1 MTLTPTP
8 TLDLFRQLS
17 ATSKRSEKEQAL
29 FAAFMEGERAFFT
42 LARLA
47 YDPLISFGVKKVALI
62 EEDDGDPGTLTFD
75 EFLALAHK
83 LRRRELTGH
92 AARDAILD
100 AASRCHAPTWNEV
113 YRRVLLRDLD
123 IGVTESTVNKVLNKL
138 VAAEPEAR
146 DHLIP
151 VFGAQLA
158 HDGNKPE
165 HQKKIKG
172 EKYLDVKFDGV
183 RLFTFLD
190 KEAGTITQ
198 YSREGQVLENFTAIR
213 DSLRDLLTALPGS
226 VVLDGEVIG
235 RNFQDLM
242 TQVQRTK
249 NVDTQHARLALFDV
263 IPMGDFLAGECK
275 KPQRERHAVLCQLET
290 SGLRQSTNGLVFV
303 VPKVLVDLDSEDG
316 QAQLARFNKEAL
328 EAGYEGV
335 MVKDPDAP
343 YKGNRNA
350 SWLKI
355 KPWIEASLTVV
366 EVQEGKADGKYVGQM
381 GGLLCRG
388 EDDGKEIEVVVGSGF
403 SDEQR
408 KEFWERRDDLVGMI
422 AEVRADALTLEKG
435 STVYSM
441 RFPRWKGWRGRKPGE
456 KL

>member
-1 MTLTPTP
+1 MTA

-17 ATSKRSEKEQAL
+17 ATTKRSEKEQAL
-29 FAAFMEGERAFFT
+29 FAAFMEGNREFFA

-47 YDPLISFGVKKVALI
+47 YDPLISFGVKKVAQI
-62 EEDDGDPGTLTFD
+62 DEDDGEPGTLTFA
-75 EFLALAHK
+75 EFVALAHR
-83 LRRRELTGH
+83 LRQRELTGH

-100 AASRCHAPTWNEV
+100 AAGRCHAPTWNEV

-138 VAAEPEAR
+138 VVAEPEAR
-146 DHLIP
+146 DYLIP

-190 KEAGTITQ
+190 KETGTITQ
-198 YSREGQVLENFTAIR
+198 YSREGAVLENFTAIR
-213 DSLRDLLTALPGS
+213 DSLRDLLDKLPGS

-249 NVDTQHARLALFDV
+249 NVDTQHARLALFDI
-263 IPMGDFLAGECK
+263 IPLGDFLAGECTK
-275 KPQRERHAVLCQLET
+275 TQRQRHAILCELET
-290 SGLRQSTNGLVFV
+290 SGLRQSTGGLVFV
-303 VPKVLVDLDSEDG
+303 VPKVLVDLDTDEG
-316 QAQLARFNKEAL
+316 QAQLAQFNKEAL

-355 KPWIEASLTVV
+355 KPWIEVSLEIV
-366 EVQEGKADGKYVGQM
+366 EVQPGKADGKYEELM

-388 EDDGKEIEVVVGSGF
+388 VDDGKAIEVVVGSGF

-408 KEFWERRDDLVGMI
+408 REFWERRAELPGMI
-422 AEVRADALTLEKG
+422 GEIRGDALTLEKG
-435 STVYSM
+435 STVYSI
-441 RFPRWKGWRGRKPGE
+441 RFPRWKGFRGRKPGE